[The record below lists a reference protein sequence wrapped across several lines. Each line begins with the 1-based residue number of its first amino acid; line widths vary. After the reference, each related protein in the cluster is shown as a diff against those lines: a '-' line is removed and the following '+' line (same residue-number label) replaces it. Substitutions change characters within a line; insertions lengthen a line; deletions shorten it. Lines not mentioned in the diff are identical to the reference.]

1 MRTNPFVKKVIHDV
15 LQIKIMPDLSKLLHD
30 DAIDRMCEIIRRQL
44 NLWVGACLNNG
55 QILWLG
61 AGQCIDNNFCQ
72 KCQNDGCVCAN
83 SYRAW
88 FEKHADNPTASNYQ
102 SCHAGLRGIA
112 VPLFW
117 QGQCQALL
125 FASGFYFEEDECPNT
140 GGFADE
146 ITVLTRREAKIV
158 LEMLTEMGQQILEK
172 LASENASPLSDST
185 KAHDFNVIIGNSPAM
200 QAIVS
205 RLNTIC
211 SSDASVLLLGPVGV
225 GKKYLAH
232 TIHQNSTRRNA
243 PFVSVDCR
251 RGQDEQFESD
261 LLGHRR
267 GAFIGALSDKI
278 GLLDIA
284 EKGTLFLENVDALSE
299 QMQIK
304 LMHWLQEKSYQPQG
318 DVMRRDFD
326 IRIMSASTKPLLKCV
341 ESGAF
346 DRSLYYLLNIFEIE
360 LPPLAQ
366 RQEDI
371 VPLASYLIAK
381 ACADRDLP
389 QKQLSNEVLELFQDY
404 SWPDNI
410 LELEN
415 EIEHIIAQ
423 PSHDHLITTEHVSD
437 RIRHAASV
445 RNAVVDAISDIP
457 NVPESAWD
465 FELLPGQNLQ
475 DALEEIER
483 RIIAHALQQTA
494 GNRTKTAEILGI
506 SRRNLIRKIENLHI
520 DE

>member
-1 MRTNPFVKKVIHDV
+1 MHDIVKF
-15 LQIKIMPDLSKLLHD
+15 LHD
-30 DAIDRMCEIIRRQL
+30 DAIDRLAEIIRRQL
-44 NLWVGACLNNG
+44 NLWVGACLENG

-61 AGQCIDNNFCQ
+61 AGQCIDNDFCQ
-72 KCQNDGCVCAN
+72 KCQNEGCLCA
-83 SYRAW
+83 STYRAW
-88 FEKHADNPTASNYQ
+88 FEKHAKNPTASNYL

-125 FASGFYFEEDECPNT
+125 FASGFYFEEDERSPEIRLAN
-140 GGFADE
+140 E
-146 ITVLTRREAKIV
+146 ITILTRREAKMV
-158 LEMLTEMGQQILEK
+158 LEMLTEMSQQILEK
-172 LASENASPLSDST
+172 CAAESASILSDST
-185 KAHDFNVIIGNSPAM
+185 HETHDFNTVIGNSPAM
-200 QAIVS
+200 QAIVN
-205 RLNTIC
+205 RLDTIC
-211 SSDASVLLLGPVGV
+211 SSDAPVLLTGPDGV
-225 GKKYLAH
+225 GKKFLAH
-232 TIHQNSTRRNA
+232 IIHQNSTRRNA
-243 PFVSVDCR
+243 PFVSVNCR
-251 RGQDEQFESD
+251 AFQDEQLESE

-284 EKGTLFLENVDALSE
+284 DKGTLFLENVDALSD

-304 LMHWLQEKSYQPQG
+304 LMQILQEKSYQPQG
-318 DVMRRDFD
+318 DVMRRDFE
-326 IRIMSASTKPLLKCV
+326 IRILAASIKSLSKCV
-341 ESGAF
+341 ESAEF
-346 DRSLYYLLNIFEIE
+346 NRSLYYLLNIFEIE

-371 VPLASYLIAK
+371 VPLASYLMAK
-381 ACADRDLP
+381 ACADRAIP
-389 QKQLSNEVLELFQDY
+389 QKQLSNEVLALFQNY

-423 PSHDHLITTEHVSD
+423 PSHDNLITTEHVSD
-437 RIRHAASV
+437 RIRHTASV
-445 RNAVVDAISDIP
+445 RNAVVDAIADIP
-457 NVPESAWD
+457 NVPDSARD
-465 FELLPGQNLQ
+465 FALLPGQNLQ

-483 RIIAHALQQTA
+483 RIITHALQQTA
-494 GNRTKTAEILGI
+494 GNRTKTAEILGV